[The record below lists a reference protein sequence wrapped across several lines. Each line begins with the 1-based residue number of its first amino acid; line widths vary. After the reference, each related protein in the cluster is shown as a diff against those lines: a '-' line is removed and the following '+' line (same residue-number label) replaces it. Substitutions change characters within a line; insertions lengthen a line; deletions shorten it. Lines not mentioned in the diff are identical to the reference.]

1 MLPIPGIVDVNGADL
16 NVRMEGVLDEKEY
29 RNLHS
34 ESLEND
40 SSSIREEGTPLPPA
54 ESNDVPFPRDVVF
67 DGALNTRCRWCWRV
81 Q

>member
-1 MLPIPGIVDVNGADL
+1 MLPIPGIVEVNGADL
-16 NVRMEGVLDEKEY
+16 NVKMECAFVEKEY

-54 ESNDVPFPRDVVF
+54 E
-67 DGALNTRCRWCWRV
+67 